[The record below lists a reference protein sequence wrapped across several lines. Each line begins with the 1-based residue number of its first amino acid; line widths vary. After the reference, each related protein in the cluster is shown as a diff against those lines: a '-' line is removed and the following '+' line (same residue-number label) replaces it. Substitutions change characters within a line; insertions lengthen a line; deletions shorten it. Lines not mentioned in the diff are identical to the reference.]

1 MVCAAAN
8 GAIIII
14 GDGPLAVG
22 KGAPDSGGIVGAPH
36 EPPWNLGARDL
47 RQRTDQRSTGAV
59 ADEDDRFRQAV
70 EQRDHAVGLRL

>member
-1 MVCAAAN
+1 VHRHGIAR
-8 GAIIII
+8 GWIII

-47 RQRTDQRSTGAV
+47 RQRT
-59 ADEDDRFRQAV
+59 
-70 EQRDHAVGLRL
+70 EQRRRVGEEG